1 MHEII
6 ASQGGYITGDLQAG
20 VFKTGVFETGV
31 FETGTGNGPTREP
44 LNQ

>member
-20 VFKTGVFETGV
+20 VFKTGVFETG
-31 FETGTGNGPTREP
+31 TGNGPTREP